1 MSAKFTT
8 GPWSLNMI
16 YGAIRHINKNV
27 EYESFIDEDNSE
39 FQAFQ
44 HGKIEFPNV
53 RINPLDANLI
63 AAAPDMY
70 EALKSIENDD
80 NSIPAAIWEMRNRAI
95 AKAEGVEP

>member
-1 MSAKFTT
+1 
-8 GPWSLNMI
+8 MI

-63 AAAPDMY
+63 ASSPDMY
-70 EALKSIENDD
+70 KDLNSLIMSITSHPDYVNGSEDD
-80 NSIPAAIWEMRNRAI
+80 EWHTLVNSVNRTI
-95 AKAEGVEP
+95 AKAEGFNP